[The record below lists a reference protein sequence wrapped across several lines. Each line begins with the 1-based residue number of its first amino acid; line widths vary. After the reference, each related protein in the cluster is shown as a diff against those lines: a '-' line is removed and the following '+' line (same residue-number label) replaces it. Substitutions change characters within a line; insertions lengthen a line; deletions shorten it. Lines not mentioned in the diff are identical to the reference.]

1 MESIEKIEITVFI
14 ALFNSENYISDTI
27 KSVLNQTFTNY
38 EILIINDASTD
49 NSVAIVENFNSK
61 RIRLVHNSENKG
73 ICFTR
78 QRGVEEAK
86 GKYIAILDADDIAE
100 KNRLQIQYDFLEQN
114 QEFAVCGTNT
124 KFIDE
129 NSKPLQD
136 EFIVN
141 TNYDEIKLK
150 LLFANQFIN
159 SSVLIRKS
167 AIEEIG
173 GYKRHTA
180 EDYDLFVRLAEKF
193 KVVNLDQ
200 YLVTYRI
207 HNNGDSKIRQ
217 NKYIEAEK
225 EILKYQY
232 QKLGIDDMLNY
243 IPYLIF
249 THNFNEIKINDLNLF
264 FEKILKNNKEK
275 QLYDVALFNKTF
287 LDLWIK
293 IVTSRKNHKQALKLV
308 LNENFNF
315 SDLTLKQKRRLI
327 KLLINPFRWMKLNQE
342 N

>member
-1 MESIEKIEITVFI
+1 M
-14 ALFNSENYISDTI
+14 
-27 KSVLNQTFTNY
+27 
-38 EILIINDASTD
+38 
-49 NSVAIVENFNSK
+49 AIVENFNSK

-129 NSKPLQD
+129 NSNPLQD

-173 GYKRHTA
+173 GYKRHAA
-180 EDYDLFVRLAEKF
+180 EDYEFYKLAKYWS
-193 KVVNLDQ
+193 KVSDFRQFLANL
-200 YLVTYRI
+200 T
-207 HNNGDSKIRQ
+207 
-217 NKYIEAEK
+217 NK
-225 EILKYQY
+225 
-232 QKLGIDDMLNY
+232 
-243 IPYLIF
+243 
-249 THNFNEIKINDLNLF
+249 
-264 FEKILKNNKEK
+264 
-275 QLYDVALFNKTF
+275 
-287 LDLWIK
+287 
-293 IVTSRKNHKQALKLV
+293 S
-308 LNENFNF
+308 
-315 SDLTLKQKRRLI
+315 
-327 KLLINPFRWMKLNQE
+327 
-342 N
+342 

>member
-129 NSKPLQD
+129 NSNPLQD

-173 GYKRHTA
+173 GYKRHAA
-180 EDYDLFVRLAEKF
+180 EDYDLFVRLAKNCL
-193 KVVNLDQ
+193 KSLTLDQ
-200 YLVTYRI
+200 YL
-207 HNNGDSKIRQ
+207 
-217 NKYIEAEK
+217 A
-225 EILKYQY
+225 
-232 QKLGIDDMLNY
+232 
-243 IPYLIF
+243 
-249 THNFNEIKINDLNLF
+249 NL
-264 FEKILKNNKEK
+264 
-275 QLYDVALFNKTF
+275 
-287 LDLWIK
+287 
-293 IVTSRKNHKQALKLV
+293 
-308 LNENFNF
+308 
-315 SDLTLKQKRRLI
+315 
-327 KLLINPFRWMKLNQE
+327 
-342 N
+342 